1 MNHVDTHNEKILLQ
15 RVAEGD
21 QESYRLL
28 YKKYW
33 DQMFANALH
42 FTKSPELAKDL
53 TQEIFLKIW
62 MLRARLKE
70 VENFESFLYRTAKN
84 MIVDELRRL
93 LRIKSHQEFLYA
105 YFQENSQTSLN
116 NTELKELAE
125 KVEQAISQLPGQMQ
139 KAFRLS
145 RFEGLTHEQIASQMG
160 ISKVTSQNYIA
171 RSLIVIRKFLSAN
184 QIETLPILLAAL
196 IF

>member
-1 MNHVDTHNEKILLQ
+1 
-15 RVAEGD
+15 
-21 QESYRLL
+21 
-28 YKKYW
+28 
-33 DQMFANALH
+33 MFANALH

-62 MLRARLKE
+62 ILRGRLKE
-70 VENFESFLYRTAKN
+70 VENFEAFLYRTAKN

-93 LRIKSHQEFLYA
+93 LRLKSHQEFLYA

-116 NTELKELAE
+116 NTEIKELAE

-145 RFEGLTHEQIASQMG
+145 RFEGLTHEQIARRMG